1 MRYNNVKFTAIATY
15 SDGSMSNCRA
25 FATEKAMSNWANKQ
39 YNKDEGCTVTVWVGY
54 TDTAYCIIEKHGKI
68 NNNPLYIPI
77 ERVSCNV

>member
-25 FATEKAMSNWANKQ
+25 FATEKAMRNWANKQ

-54 TDTAYCIIEKHGKI
+54 TDTVYCTYHA
-68 NNNPLYIPI
+68 
-77 ERVSCNV
+77 